1 MSRGHRKPAMLRKVA
16 ITLYGV
22 GCIAALWL
30 TVVFYSANAH
40 LPWEWR
46 PDYVA
51 WSCIPMVILMLGV
64 LYAQWKN
71 KKVLLSLIVIVVTA
85 SISLLYSMLFH
96 SFPEQSKLIGAAH
109 LIIVIS
115 ALVWIVFQINKIG
128 FRKL

>member
-1 MSRGHRKPAMLRKVA
+1 
-16 ITLYGV
+16 
-22 GCIAALWL
+22 
-30 TVVFYSANAH
+30 
-40 LPWEWR
+40 
-46 PDYVA
+46 
-51 WSCIPMVILMLGV
+51 MVILMLGV